1 MAKKTHIMKK
11 NLIISLLY
19 VCPLFVFTNCSQ
31 ENTNDIIPIIKT
43 IGSQD
48 NNELYKNIEK
58 DRLVITGK
66 DTLRLDR
73 FELFSIL
80 TFKEI
85 SLGMYKSLEFENQ
98 NENLSITFD
107 ENWNNFTHE
116 EGNNDK
122 VFLKLKMFDG
132 ILKRELTKGQK
143 YKVIFSFK
151 SDSEALRSN
160 GGSENI
166 SGYYIV
172 DIVSLNAKFQRQIPV
187 EY

>member
-1 MAKKTHIMKK
+1 MKKT
-11 NLIISLLY
+11 LIISLLY
-19 VCPLFVFTNCSQ
+19 VCPLFVFTNFSQ
-31 ENTNDIIPIIKT
+31 EIIPIIKT
-43 IGSQD
+43 LGTQD

-66 DTLRLDR
+66 DTLRLDP

-85 SLGMYKSLEFENQ
+85 SSGMFEALEFENQ
-98 NENLSITFD
+98 NKNLFIRFD
-107 ENWNNFTHE
+107 ENWNNFPLE
-116 EGNNDK
+116 EVNNDK
-122 VFLKLKMFDG
+122 VFLELKMFDG

-160 GGSENI
+160 GGTENI

-187 EY
+187 KY